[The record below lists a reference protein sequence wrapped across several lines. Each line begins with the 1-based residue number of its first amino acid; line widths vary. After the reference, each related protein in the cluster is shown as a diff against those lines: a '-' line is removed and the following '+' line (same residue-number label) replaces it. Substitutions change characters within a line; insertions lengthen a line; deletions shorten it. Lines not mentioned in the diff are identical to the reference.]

1 MIRFKRSGPLTQ
13 AALDTQILPL
23 VRTLQGEGSAGTS
36 AGIIA
41 TASANPEVA
50 ARIRRLES
58 SFRCLVCQNETITD
72 STADLAADLRMN
84 IHEQVQQ
91 GATDAQIR
99 EYMVTRYGDF
109 VLYDPPFKTL
119 TWILWLGPF
128 VLLALAF
135 ARAHRHLYPPS
146 EDDSAAAHRPPAATR
161 PTSTWNPVMITFW
174 IIAAVMLIGAI
185 LCAIVPLIQEGSA
198 TGAPKARALTV
209 SLYRREL
216 ADADADLRT
225 GLATLPLRRRA
236 LAGSRRARLHALQPV
251 RY

>member
-1 MIRFKRSGPLTQ
+1 MNRIVVGL
-13 AALDTQILPL
+13 L
-23 VRTLQGEGSAGTS
+23 VVLWCVSVKGEGRASTS

-41 TASANPEVA
+41 TASGNPEVA

-58 SFRCLVCQNETITD
+58 SFRCLVCQNETIAD

-84 IHEQVQQ
+84 VHEQVQQ

-135 ARAHRHLYPPS
+135 G
-146 EDDSAAAHRPPAATR
+146 
-161 PTSTWNPVMITFW
+161 V
-174 IIAAVMLIGAI
+174 LIG
-185 LCAIVPLIQEGSA
+185 IV
-198 TGAPKARALTV
+198 V
-209 SLYRREL
+209 HRRNL
-216 ADADADLRT
+216 T
-225 GLATLPLRRRA
+225 GLPLTDLQRQ
-236 LAGSRRARLHALQPV
+236 RARRLLGT
-251 RY
+251 RT